1 MTTTKK
7 VGSNLLQLLVS
18 VMSHCSNNFCR
29 FPGIFT
35 KRIHLKNLK
44 EICEQNHEEYDIQYN
59 DEKEII
65 DSNINFLRKFQLRN
79 MFLNI

>member
-18 VMSHCSNNFCR
+18 AMSHCSNNFCR

-35 KRIHLKNLK
+35 KRIYLKNLE
-44 EICEQNHEEYDIQYN
+44 EICKQIHKEYDIQYN

-65 DSNINFLRKFQLRN
+65 DSNINFFRKFQLRN